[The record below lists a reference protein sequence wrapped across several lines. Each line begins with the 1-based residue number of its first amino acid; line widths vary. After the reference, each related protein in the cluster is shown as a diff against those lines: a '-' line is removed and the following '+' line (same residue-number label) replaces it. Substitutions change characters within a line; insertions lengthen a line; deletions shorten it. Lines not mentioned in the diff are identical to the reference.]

1 MIYFVTGT
9 DTGAGK
15 THVTAALVT
24 ALRAVGRAARAVK
37 PIETGWEPATS
48 DAARLAAASG
58 RSLEETV
65 LYALAAPRSPR
76 AAAALEGR
84 ALDARAVARWCR
96 DQGGDPVLVE
106 GAGGWMVPISDTA
119 RMQELS
125 VALDARVIV
134 VGRAGLGTINHCVL
148 TVEAVQRV
156 APLAGVILSRRPEDD
171 PAFARENAVEIA
183 RQTQARVAIVPEDM
197 ADIVDWFSGDELH

>member
-24 ALRAVGRAARAVK
+24 ALRAAGRAARAVK
-37 PIETGWEPATS
+37 PIETGWDPGTS
-48 DAARLAAASG
+48 DADRLAEASG
-58 RSLEETV
+58 RSLAETA
-65 LYALAAPRSPR
+65 LYVLAAPRSPR

-84 ALDARAVARWCR
+84 ALDADAVARWCR
-96 DQGGDPVLVE
+96 DQDGDPLLVE

-119 RMQELS
+119 RMQEL
-125 VALDARVIV
+125 AAAIGARVIV

-156 APLAGVILSRRPEDD
+156 ARLDGVILSRRPEDD
-171 PAFARENAVEIA
+171 LDFARENANEIA

-197 ADIVDWFSGDELH
+197 ADIVAWFSDDDPR